1 MILAPFDNYAAA
13 QHYAQH
19 PFHLASMCDYNE
31 KKCISPPGAYSF
43 YLLWY
48 QILAFRMLICQT
60 GFDKEWHDWLFLK
73 ANKLS
78 WEWGVSLIQLK
89 EKVANNVS

>member
-1 MILAPFDNYAAA
+1 
-13 QHYAQH
+13 
-19 PFHLASMCDYNE
+19 
-31 KKCISPPGAYSF
+31 
-43 YLLWY
+43 
-48 QILAFRMLICQT
+48 MLICQT

-89 EKVANNVS
+89 EKVANEIS